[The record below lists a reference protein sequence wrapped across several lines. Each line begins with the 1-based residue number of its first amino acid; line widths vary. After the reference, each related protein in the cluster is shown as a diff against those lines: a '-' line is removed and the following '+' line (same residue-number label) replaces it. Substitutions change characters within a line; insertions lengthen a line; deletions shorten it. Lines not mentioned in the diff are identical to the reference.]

1 MKSLNYNPFYMKNLS
16 HRTLILSVIFLALVS
31 ACGKSDKEADAY
43 GNFEAD
49 EVIVS
54 AQSQGTLTFLNVN
67 EGAVLE
73 PDQLV
78 GKIDTTTTSIK
89 MDQLAAQQTVITA
102 RLRNLDAQL
111 RVQDEQRVNLVRE
124 VDRIEKLKKEE
135 AATSQQYDDIVG
147 KLKVQDMQT
156 EALRT
161 QKNIISGERSV
172 LMAQID
178 DVKNLEE
185 KCRIVNPIKGVVLEK
200 YVEAN
205 ELVSPGKALYKIANI
220 SKMELKVYVSGEQL
234 PSITIGDS
242 ADVMIDS
249 TGGSLHKIPGIVSWI
264 SSQVE
269 FTPKIIQTREERVNM
284 VYAIKVSV
292 NNDGRLKIGM
302 PGEVMF
308 RNKKQVSVK

>member
-1 MKSLNYNPFYMKNLS
+1 MKNFLPRIIILS
-16 HRTLILSVIFLALVS
+16 GIGMTLIT
-31 ACGKSDKEADAY
+31 ACGKSDKVADAY

-54 AQSQGTLTFLNVN
+54 AQSQGTLIFLNVD

-78 GKIDTTTTSIK
+78 GKIDTTATSIK
-89 MDQLAAQQTVITA
+89 MDQLAAQQTVIDA
-102 RLRNLDAQL
+102 RLRNLEAQI
-111 RVQDEQRVNLVRE
+111 RVQEEQRVNLVRE
-124 VDRIEKLKKEE
+124 ADRIEKLKKEE
-135 AATSQQYDDIVG
+135 AATAQQYDDIAG

-161 QKNIISGERSV
+161 QKNIILGERSV

-178 DVKNLEE
+178 DIKNLQE
-185 KCRIVNPIKGVVLEK
+185 KCRIINPIKGVVLEK

-220 SKMELKVYVSGEQL
+220 GKMELKVYVSGEQL
-234 PSITIGDS
+234 PSIALGDS

-249 TGGSLHKIPGIVSWI
+249 TGGNLHKIPGIVSWI

-284 VYAIKVSV
+284 VYAIKISV
-292 NNDGRLKIGM
+292 NNDGHLKIGM
-302 PGEVMF
+302 PGEVIF
-308 RNKKQVSVK
+308 GTRKQASAK

>member
-1 MKSLNYNPFYMKNLS
+1 MKKLLP
-16 HRTLILSVIFLALVS
+16 RIIILSGIFMALIS
-31 ACGKSDKEADAY
+31 ACGKSDKVADAY

-78 GKIDTTTTSIK
+78 GKIDTTATSIK
-89 MDQLAAQQTVITA
+89 MDQLAAQQTVINA
-102 RLRNLDAQL
+102 RLQNLEAQL

-124 VDRIEKLKKEE
+124 VNRIEKLKKEE
-135 AATSQQYDDIVG
+135 AATAQQYDDIVG

-161 QKNIISGERSV
+161 QKNIILGERSV

-178 DVKNLEE
+178 DIKNLQE
-185 KCRIVNPIKGVVLEK
+185 KCRIINPIKGIVLEK

-205 ELVSPGKALYKIANI
+205 ELVSPGKALYKIADI
-220 SKMELKVYVSGEQL
+220 AKMELKVFVSGEQL
-234 PSITIGDS
+234 PSIAIGDS

-249 TGGSLHKIPGIVSWI
+249 TGGNLHEIPGIVSWI

-308 RNKKQVSVK
+308 RKKRQASAK

>member
-1 MKSLNYNPFYMKNLS
+1 MKKLLP
-16 HRTLILSVIFLALVS
+16 RIIILSGIFLALVS

-67 EGAVLE
+67 EGAVIE
-73 PDQLV
+73 ADQVV
-78 GKIDTTTTSIK
+78 GKIDTSAITIK
-89 MDQLAAQQTVITA
+89 MNQLSAQQTVITA
-102 RLRNLDAQL
+102 RLQNLEAQL

-161 QKNIISGERSV
+161 QKNIIAGERSV
-172 LMAQID
+172 LIAQIE
-178 DVKNLEE
+178 DVKNLQE
-185 KCRIVNPIKGVVLEK
+185 KCRIVNPIRGIVLEK

-220 SKMELKVYVSGEQL
+220 GKMELKVYVSGEQL
-234 PSITIGDS
+234 PSIAIGDS
-242 ADVMIDS
+242 AEVMIDS
-249 TGGSLHKIPGIVSWI
+249 AGGNLHKIPGIVSWI

-302 PGEVMF
+302 PGEVIF
-308 RNKKQVSVK
+308 RNKKQVSGK